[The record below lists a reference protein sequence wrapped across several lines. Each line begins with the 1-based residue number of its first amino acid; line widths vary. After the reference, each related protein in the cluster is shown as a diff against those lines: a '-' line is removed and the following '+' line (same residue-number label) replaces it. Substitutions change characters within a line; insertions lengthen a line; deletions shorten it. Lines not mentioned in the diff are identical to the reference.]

1 MCKQGHTVG
10 GDFKEIKKIIDL
22 VENKSRVGVCI
33 DTCHAFAAGNLI
45 SIHLSNDSINPIDL
59 GYNMKTEEGFNQMMK
74 EFEEIIGIEY
84 LKAVHLND
92 SNGLLLFLDEC
103 S

>member
-10 GDFKEIKKIIDL
+10 GDFKEIRKIIDL

-33 DTCHAFAAGNLI
+33 DTCHVFAAGNLI
-45 SIHLSNDSINPIDL
+45 IFLPICLIKCYTNPPHL
-59 GYNMKTEEGFNQMMK
+59 GYNLKTEDGFNKMMV
-74 EFEEIIGIEY
+74 EFEEIIGIQY

-92 SNGLLLFLDEC
+92 SNGTCFPVR
-103 S
+103 